1 MKYDTFFLSF
11 SALFSRTLQ
20 SSLLWSVKNSS
31 DLQMTRKSEFRFL
44 EMHPFLN
51 PWLYLKLNY
60 PQGQF
65 FFVIVFLVKCKW
77 QYIYFFFRQS
87 EQEVLENYL
96 CIACVLKPPLWSGIK
111 CSDLSVGWTADSYLS
126 GSSSVLLSVKW
137 GCYIN

>member
-31 DLQMTRKSEFRFL
+31 DLQMTRKPEFRFL

-77 QYIYFFFRQS
+77 QYIYIFFQTIWTRS
-87 EQEVLENYL
+87 TRKLLVHCL
-96 CIACVLKPPLWSGIK
+96 CAK
-111 CSDLSVGWTADSYLS
+111 TT
-126 GSSSVLLSVKW
+126 SVKW
-137 GCYIN
+137 YKMFWFVCRLNCWQLFVRHLISLIVC